1 MIEPSITMETFIV
14 TLWII
19 FVGGGI
25 TVCVCLFCKWMRKW
39 AMWQDEQEAQ
49 IKKMFGDDTINETDN
64 RL

>member
-1 MIEPSITMETFIV
+1 MIEPHVTMETFIV

-25 TVCVCLFCKWMRKW
+25 AVCVWLFCKWMRKW
-39 AMWQDEQEAQ
+39 AMWQYEQEAQ
-49 IKKMFGDDTINETDN
+49 IKKIFEDNTINKPTN